1 MAAREKKENSFL
13 VHGGILAAASLLVRF
28 IGMIY
33 RIPMVNIIGSKGNA
47 YYSSAFSVY
56 NILLLLSS
64 YSLPLSV
71 SKMVS
76 ARISKGKFKE
86 TGRVM
91 TVATVFALISGLVF
105 GLVTYF
111 GADFFCDKVLNS
123 PASATA
129 LKWMAPT
136 VFLMAVVGVLR
147 GFFQGMETTIPT
159 ALSQIF
165 EQIVNAV
172 VSVVMAF
179 VLFGYGR
186 RLMNMG
192 GDQTLPAA
200 WGAAGGTIG
209 TGMGALTAL
218 IFLVILFFA
227 YSKYFRAGIRQDHHK
242 KIRTYGKL
250 TQILL
255 LTAIPVILSTAAA
268 NAIDL
273 IDVALFNGAMKL
285 RGVSYDAYSAVWG
298 DYNSAYLL
306 LVHLPVSIASAIGV
320 ALVPSLAAAHAQ
332 GDRKQ
337 VLQKAALAVR
347 VTLIIAIPCAFGMV
361 AIGGNLA
368 RLLFTSIAD
377 DAVYYLVAGGLAVV
391 FFSTATV
398 TNAILQG
405 VNEMGR
411 PVVHAVIGLL
421 VHTGL
426 LAVMLFVLKM
436 DIYAVIICYMV
447 FGLVVTILNL
457 ISIHRII
464 GYTPDP
470 VRCLLIPG
478 LVSLVVVVI
487 CFGVSFGV
495 NHFKS
500 GRIADLLIVLIS
512 LFLGFIVYFIG
523 ILWSGCLTKRQLRAL
538 PGGRRIVKIGEKLH
552 LLGR

>member
-13 VHGGILAAASLLVRF
+13 VHGGILAGASLLVRL

-71 SKMVS
+71 SKRVS

-91 TVATVFALISGLVF
+91 TVAMVFALISGLVF
-105 GLVTYF
+105 SLITYF
-111 GADFFCDKVLNS
+111 CADFFCDKVLNS
-123 PASATA
+123 PASAIA

-136 VFLMAVVGVLR
+136 IFLMAVVGVLR

-172 VSVVMAF
+172 VSVAMAF

-200 WGAAGGTIG
+200 GGAAGGTIG

-227 YSKYFRAGIRQDHHK
+227 YRKHFRAGIRQDPHTK
-242 KIRTYGKL
+242 VRSYGKL

-255 LTAIPVILSTAAA
+255 LTAIPVILSTAAN

-273 IDVALFNGAMKL
+273 IDVAMFNGAMKL

-347 VTLIIAIPCAFGMV
+347 VTLIIAIPCAFGMT

-368 RLLFTSIAD
+368 RLLFTSISE

-391 FFSTATV
+391 FFSLATV

-411 PVVHAVIGLL
+411 PVVHAVVGLL

-426 LAVMLFVLKM
+426 LALMLFVFNM

-447 FGLVVTILNL
+447 FGLVVTVLNL
-457 ISIHRII
+457 ISIRRII

-470 VRCLLIPG
+470 VRCFLIPG

-487 CFGVSFGV
+487 CFVVSFAV

-500 GRIADLLIVLIS
+500 GRIADLMIVLIS

-538 PGGRRIVKIGEKLH
+538 PGGRKIVKIGEKLH

>member
-1 MAAREKKENSFL
+1 MASREKKEHNFL
-13 VHGGILAAASLLVRF
+13 VHGGILAAASLFVRF
-28 IGMIY
+28 IGMVY

-47 YYSSAFSVY
+47 YYSSAYSVY

-76 ARISKGKFKE
+76 ARISNGKFKE

-91 TVATVFALISGLVF
+91 TVAMVFALISGLVF
-105 GLVTYF
+105 GLITYF
-111 GADFFCDKVLNS
+111 GADFFCDRILNS
-123 PASATA
+123 PASAIA

-136 VFLMAVVGVLR
+136 IFLMAVVGVLR

-179 VLFGYGR
+179 VLFRFGTG
-186 RLMNMG
+186 LMNRG
-192 GDQTLPAA
+192 GDPTLPAA

-218 IFLVILFFA
+218 IFLVIIFLG
-227 YSKYFRAGIRQDHHK
+227 YKKYFRNGIRNDAHK

-255 LTAIPVILSTAAA
+255 LTAIPVILSTAAN

-273 IDVALFNGAMKL
+273 IDVALFNGAMKV
-285 RGVSYDAYSAVWG
+285 RGISYDAYSAVWG

-320 ALVPSLAAAHAQ
+320 ALVPSLASAHAQ

-347 VTLIIAIPCAFGMV
+347 VTLIISIPCAFGMT

-368 RLLFTSIAD
+368 RLLFTSID
-377 DAVYYLVAGGLAVV
+377 DNAVYYLVAGGMAVV
-391 FFSTATV
+391 FFSLATV

-405 VNEMGR
+405 INEMGR

-421 VHTGL
+421 AHTAL
-426 LAVMLFVLKM
+426 LALLLFVFKLN
-436 DIYAVIICYMV
+436 IYSVIICYMI
-447 FGLVVTILNL
+447 FGLIVSVLNL
-457 ISIHRII
+457 VSIRRLI

-470 VRCLLIPG
+470 IRCFLIPG
-478 LVSLVVVVI
+478 LISLVIVVL
-487 CFGVSFGV
+487 CFGISFVINRVSG
-495 NHFKS
+495 
-500 GRIADLLIVLIS
+500 GRTADLLIVLIS
-512 LFLGFIVYFIG
+512 VVLSLIIYFIG
-523 ILWSGCLTKRQLRAL
+523 ILWSGCLTRKQLRSL
-538 PGGRRIVKIGEKLH
+538 PGGEKLVKIGEKLR
-552 LLGR
+552 LIGR

>member
-1 MAAREKKENSFL
+1 MASRGKKENNFL
-13 VHGGILAAASLLVRF
+13 VHGGILAAASIFVRL

-76 ARISKGKFKE
+76 SRMAKGKLRE

-91 TVATVFALISGLVF
+91 TVAMVFALFSGALF

-111 GADFFCDKVLNS
+111 GADFFCDRVLNS
-123 PASATA
+123 PASAIA

-136 VFLMAVVGVLR
+136 IFLMAVVGVLR

-159 ALSQIF
+159 AVSQVL

-172 VSVVMAF
+172 VSVLMAYL
-179 VLFGYGR
+179 LFQYGR
-186 RLMNMG
+186 DLMHRG
-192 GDQTLPAA
+192 GDPTLPAA

-218 IFLVILFFA
+218 VFLVFVFFG
-227 YSKYFRAGIRQDHHK
+227 YRRYFRAGIRQDRSR
-242 KIRTYGKL
+242 KIRSYGKL

-255 LTAIPVILSTAAA
+255 LTAVPVILSTAAN

-273 IDVALFNGAMKL
+273 VDVAMFNGSMKL
-285 RGVSYDAYSAVWG
+285 RGVSYDAYSAIWG

-306 LVHLPVSIASAIGV
+306 LLHLPVSIASAIGV
-320 ALVPSLAAAHAQ
+320 ALVPSLSAAYSQ

-347 VTLIIAIPCAFGMV
+347 VTLIISIPCAFGMM

-368 RLLFTSIAD
+368 KLLFTSISD
-377 DAVYYLVAGGLAVV
+377 ESVYYLVAGGMAVV
-391 FFSTATV
+391 LFSLATV

-405 VNEMGR
+405 INEMGR
-411 PVVHAVIGLL
+411 PVVHAVLGLL
-421 VHTGL
+421 IHTAL
-426 LAVMLFVLKM
+426 LALMLYVFHM
-436 DIYAVIICYMV
+436 EIYAVIICYMV
-447 FGLVVTILNL
+447 FGLVVTVLNL
-457 ISIHRII
+457 VSIRRLT
-464 GYTPDP
+464 GYMPDP
-470 VRCLLIPG
+470 VRCFLIPG
-478 LVSLVVVVI
+478 LISLVIVVL
-487 CFGVSFGV
+487 CFGVSFVV
-495 NHFKS
+495 NHFMS
-500 GRIADLLIVLIS
+500 GRLADLVIVLGS
-512 LFLGFIVYFIG
+512 LILSLIIYFVG
-523 ILWSGCLTKRQLRAL
+523 ILWSGCLTRKQLKML
-538 PGGRRIVKIGEKLH
+538 PGGDRIVRIGEKLR
-552 LLGR
+552 LIGR